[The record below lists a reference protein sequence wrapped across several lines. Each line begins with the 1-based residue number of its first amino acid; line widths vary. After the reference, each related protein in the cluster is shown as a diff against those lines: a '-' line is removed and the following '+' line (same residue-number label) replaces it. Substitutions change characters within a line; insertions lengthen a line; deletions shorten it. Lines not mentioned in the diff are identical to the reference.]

1 MYPLDH
7 SFDPVSKEDVVDLN
21 DQNQMLLYC
30 YCLTE
35 SGYHALEEFDVA
47 VSFIKGK
54 VMIFVNFLRFNEGFI
69 SLAFVY
75 LHTANFLSLKK
86 HEKSLSFILSRT
98 LSVVFRDKQD

>member
-54 VMIFVNFLRFNEGFI
+54 IKGFFTVRWVGFKWNWKN
-69 SLAFVY
+69 SQ
-75 LHTANFLSLKK
+75 
-86 HEKSLSFILSRT
+86 
-98 LSVVFRDKQD
+98 RDIHGVKEHASGVQNWPELGPFS